1 MSSGFRYMDSS
12 SSRCYSCEARAE
24 AAARAARERRH
35 QAVHQVPVL
44 RQQETHLEPKTV
56 PVQKQST
63 LFDSQHRN
71 ARSVERRSASLTAA
85 AGRCAALGFSLEGR
99 CGQASVDRPTG
110 RRRLFVQ
117 RFSIGWTPDEVFL
130 VGRSS
135 GRPRCVSM
143 PITWNGSR
151 DTRGRDSLQGS
162 AMTGH
167 SCRDSKTSECRPLAD
182 SGERRG
188 GYVRVAPKRRCPACV
203 NATAPTDQNGMPT
216 RT

>member
-44 RQQETHLEPKTV
+44 RQQGTHLEPKTV

-151 DTRGRDSLQGS
+151 DTRGRDS
-162 AMTGH
+162 
-167 SCRDSKTSECRPLAD
+167 CRDRP
-182 SGERRG
+182 
-188 GYVRVAPKRRCPACV
+188 
-203 NATAPTDQNGMPT
+203 
-216 RT
+216 